1 MNQFTPLAQQI
12 ADEAGVPQNV
22 KAISR
27 QIDMNLDARRAR
39 DAFVG
44 KWFADGN
51 IHERTRSGSYEFA
64 KRIAGNCLTDEER
77 AGLAIYLIDSIDRV
91 GADLRVETETC
102 LAEVLSGV
110 RT

>member
-1 MNQFTPLAQQI
+1 MNAHSKSLKI
-12 ADEAGVPQNV
+12 ATEIGKPE
-22 KAISR
+22 R
-27 QIDMNLDARRAR
+27 QPFIERQVDMNFDARRAR

-64 KRIAGNCLTDEER
+64 KRIAGNCLTEEER
-77 AGLAIYLIDSIDRV
+77 AGLAIYLIDSIDRI
-91 GADLRVETETC
+91 GADLRVEAENA
-102 LAEVLSGV
+102 LADILSGV